1 MPEPVQISPISI
13 LGDHTV
19 TVARQSR
26 HGGQVFREDMKNYR
40 EEALGNATIGLSIA
54 TISPM
59 LMSSFATRNL
69 PLPFSYLNYSFIVD
83 ILSLVYK
90 IFKKYTKQIL
100 QPDTDFFTE
109 NWKPFMWIT

>member
-40 EEALGNATIGLSIA
+40 EEALGNASIRRGLRERA
-54 TISPM
+54 TQ
-59 LMSSFATRNL
+59 TQ
-69 PLPFSYLNYSFIVD
+69 
-83 ILSLVYK
+83 LSVREEEK
-90 IFKKYTKQIL
+90 
-100 QPDTDFFTE
+100 
-109 NWKPFMWIT
+109 